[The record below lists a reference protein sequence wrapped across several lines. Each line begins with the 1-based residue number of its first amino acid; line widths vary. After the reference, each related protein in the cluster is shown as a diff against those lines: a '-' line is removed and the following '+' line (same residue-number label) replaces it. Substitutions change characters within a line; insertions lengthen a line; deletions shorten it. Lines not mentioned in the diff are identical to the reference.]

1 MGRDDLARNELPETE
16 PGRPLGLSQPRIR
29 LEDDRQV
36 LGRDADAVIAH
47 LDDGEAARPPDHDV
61 DGTRPRRVL
70 LYSGYLGAIWAFAT
84 ITYNLRGGDVYRFA
98 LLFLGGL
105 HILYDGFIWKL
116 RRPAVAASL
125 GLDPVAA

>member
-1 MGRDDLARNELPETE
+1 LYVASTAVLFAVMIFDPIAGLVAYVASHAVEYFVIVHRSLTGRVGRNDTSPVARASATP
-16 PGRPLGLSQPRIR
+16 
-29 LEDDRQV
+29 
-36 LGRDADAVIAH
+36 
-47 LDDGEAARPPDHDV
+47 
-61 DGTRPRRVL
+61 PRRVL
-70 LYSGYLGAIWAFAT
+70 LYSGYLGAIWAFAA

-125 GLDPVAA
+125 GLDAVAA